1 MCNECRAELGHC
13 PMRFYNGSQN
23 NPKVH
28 DEMDVCLCHNE
39 YNHCIANNENGEIP
53 EIIPSDDIETVDFI
67 KKLEAKNLES
77 SQKTTTTTTTQA
89 PEIRQAMGF
98 EVIICVLISYCI
110 T

>member
-1 MCNECRAELGHC
+1 
-13 PMRFYNGSQN
+13 MRFYNGSQN